1 MTILKTIILAAGQ
14 GTRMRSKVPKVLHKL
29 AGKPM
34 LERVIE
40 TAQTISPSISIVYG
54 YQGDTV
60 KTALSSYNIN
70 WVHQAEQLGT
80 GHAVKQSVLD
90 NESADQILVLLGDTP
105 LITTQ
110 TLNALRENTAK
121 NEVGIVTVHLE
132 NPYGLGRILRDKN
145 NHIVGIVE
153 EKDAT
158 DEQKKI
164 TEINTGIMLLPTQHL
179 KQWLA
184 KLKNNNAQKE
194 YYLTDIFAMAVAE
207 KVAIKNVSPQ
217 FIEEVMGINTR
228 VQLAHLERVY
238 QQRAAEQLMLSGVT
252 LLDPSRFDLRGTL
265 TCAEDVTIDVNVII
279 EGNVSIGRGTSIGAN
294 TSLKNCTIGENVV
307 IESNVVIDDSTVG
320 NHCTIGPFAR
330 LRPGTQL
337 AEKVK
342 VGNFVETKK
351 AIVGEGSKLP
361 HLSYIGDADIGKHVN
376 IGAGTITCNYDG
388 VNKFK
393 TTIHDGAFIGSD
405 SQLVAP
411 VTIGEG
417 AYIGAGSTITKDAPA
432 QKLTIS
438 RAKQITIEGW
448 KPPKK
453 G

>member
-1 MTILKTIILAAGQ
+1 
-14 GTRMRSKVPKVLHKL
+14 
-29 AGKPM
+29 
-34 LERVIE
+34 
-40 TAQTISPSISIVYG
+40 
-54 YQGDTV
+54 
-60 KTALSSYNIN
+60 
-70 WVHQAEQLGT
+70 
-80 GHAVKQSVLD
+80 
-90 NESADQILVLLGDTP
+90 
-105 LITTQ
+105 
-110 TLNALRENTAK
+110 
-121 NEVGIVTVHLE
+121 
-132 NPYGLGRILRDKN
+132 
-145 NHIVGIVE
+145 
-153 EKDAT
+153 
-158 DEQKKI
+158 
-164 TEINTGIMLLPTQHL
+164 
-179 KQWLA
+179 
-184 KLKNNNAQKE
+184 
-194 YYLTDIFAMAVAE
+194 
-207 KVAIKNVSPQ
+207 
-217 FIEEVMGINTR
+217 MGINTR

-238 QQRAAEQLMLSGVT
+238 QQRAAEAHMLSGVT
-252 LLDPSRFDLRGTL
+252 LLDPARFDLRGTL
-265 TCAEDVTIDVNVII
+265 TCAEDVTIDVNVIV
-279 EGNVSIGRGTSIGAN
+279 EGSVSIGRGTSIGAN

-307 IESNVVIDDSTVG
+307 IESNVVIDDSIVG

-361 HLSYIGDADIGKHVN
+361 HLSYIGDADIGKNVN

-388 VNKFK
+388 VNKYK

-432 QKLTIS
+432 HKLTIS

-448 KPPKK
+448 QPPKK

>member
-1 MTILKTIILAAGQ
+1 MTTLKTVILAAGQ
-14 GTRMRSKVPKVLHKL
+14 GTRMRSKLPKVLHQL
-29 AGKPM
+29 AGKSL
-34 LERVIE
+34 LECVIE
-40 TAQTISPSISIVYG
+40 TAKTISPSISVIYG
-54 YQGDTV
+54 YEGDTV
-60 KTALSSYNIN
+60 KSALSNHEVTWIY
-70 WVHQAEQLGT
+70 QAEQLGT
-80 GHAVKQSVLD
+80 GHAVKQAVSD
-90 NESADQILVLLGDTP
+90 KESADQILVLLGDTP
-105 LITTQ
+105 LITTE
-110 TLNALRENTAK
+110 TLNELRKKTSK
-121 NEVGIVTVHLE
+121 NEVGIVTVHLK
-132 NPYGLGRILRDKN
+132 NPHGLGRILRDKN

-179 KQWLA
+179 KTWLA
-184 KLKNNNAQKE
+184 KLTNHNAQKE

-207 KVAIKNVSPQ
+207 KVVINNVSPQ
-217 FIEEVMGINTR
+217 FTEEVMGINTR
-228 VQLAHLERVY
+228 VQLAQLERVY
-238 QQRAAEQLMLSGVT
+238 QQRAAEAHMLSGVT

-279 EGNVSIGRGTSIGAN
+279 EGKVSIGRGTSIGAN
-294 TSLKNCTIGENVV
+294 TILKNCVIGENVV
-307 IESNVVIDDSTVG
+307 IESNVVIDDSIVG

-388 VNKFK
+388 VNKYK

-432 QKLTIS
+432 GKLTIS
-438 RAKQITIEGW
+438 RAKQTTIEGW

>member
-1 MTILKTIILAAGQ
+1 MTTLKTVILAAGQ
-14 GTRMRSKVPKVLHKL
+14 GTRMRSRIPKVLHKL

-40 TAQTISPSISIVYG
+40 AAQTISHAISIVYG

-60 KTALSSYNIN
+60 KAALSSYDID

-80 GHAVKQSVLD
+80 GHAVKQAVS
-90 NESADQILVLLGDTP
+90 ESEKADQILVLLGDTP
-105 LITTQ
+105 LITSQ
-110 TLNALRENTAK
+110 TLNDLREKTAK
-121 NEVGIVTVHLE
+121 NEVGIVTIHLE
-132 NPYGLGRILRDKN
+132 NPYGLGRILRDNN

-217 FIEEVMGINTR
+217 FVEEVMGINTR

-238 QQRAAEQLMLSGVT
+238 QQRVAEQLMLSGVT

-265 TCAEDVTIDVNVII
+265 TCAEDVTIDVNVIV

-294 TSLKNCTIGENVV
+294 TILKNCTIGENVV
-307 IESNVVIDDSTVG
+307 IEPNVVIDDSTVG
-320 NHCTIGPFAR
+320 NYCTIGPFAR

-393 TTIHDGAFIGSD
+393 TTINDGAFIGSD

-432 QKLTIS
+432 HKLTIS

-448 KPPKK
+448 QPPKK